1 MRSFMFFASIL
12 CAGASAGCLRKTE
25 YKCTDSTQCGA
36 NGQCEDVGFCSFPAS
51 DCDSGRKFG
60 EYSGSTYSN
69 TCVGG
74 GGVDPDAAVVDGS
87 MTDGMMM
94 ADASSPGCPGNYTL
108 TSGTHKY
115 RVISANGT
123 WMAHKNTC
131 GADNNSYLAIP
142 DTQGELDFIINSSGV
157 ARTWVGIS
165 DNDTNAFVTV
175 KGAAYPSTTGS
186 GLWDTNEPDNNP
198 TSGPN
203 NGNCA
208 QADDNNNK
216 LVDED
221 CIKTRPAV
229 CECEP

>member
-1 MRSFMFFASIL
+1 MRSFMFFALIV
-12 CAGASAGCLRKTE
+12 SAGCLRKTE

-74 GGVDPDAAVVDGS
+74 GSVDPDASVVDGA
-87 MTDGMMM
+87 TIDGMMM
-94 ADASSPGCPGNYTL
+94 ADASPGCPSNYTL

-123 WMAHKNTC
+123 WMAHKTTC

-142 DTQGELDFIINSSGV
+142 DTQGELDFIIAQSPG
-157 ARTWVGIS
+157 ARTWVGINDPA
-165 DNDTNAFVTV
+165 DNNMVVTV
-175 KGAAYPSTTGS
+175 KGAVFS
-186 GLWDTNEPDNNP
+186 L
-198 TSGPN
+198 
-203 NGNCA
+203 
-208 QADDNNNK
+208 
-216 LVDED
+216 
-221 CIKTRPAV
+221 
-229 CECEP
+229 